1 MNFNILNLL
10 HYFMKTSASIWSF
23 GKARKGELEKNDRRL
38 TPGPGA
44 YGQTNMSRTGPT
56 WR

>member
-1 MNFNILNLL
+1 
-10 HYFMKTSASIWSF
+10 MKTSASIWSF
-23 GKARKGELEKNDRRL
+23 GKARKGEMEKNDRRL

-44 YGQTNMSRTGPT
+44 YGQNSMSRTGPT